1 MDWSATAAWIALIVA
16 IAAPVF
22 TARLNNYFQL
32 KMKELDFKFSKQT
45 EYYQYQKVCFEKFI
59 KFASKQIESD
69 YKSERVEFCE
79 CFHEMLIYLPCNSW
93 DEAKPLYDSIVNRKA
108 DAREK
113 LYSFTQ
119 ILASQLKESW
129 QQFQV

>member
-1 MDWSATAAWIALIVA
+1 MDWSATAAWIALVVA

-22 TARLNNYFQL
+22 TARLNNDFQL
-32 KMKELDFKFSKQT
+32 KMKELDFKFSKKT

-69 YKSERVEFCE
+69 YKSERIEFCE
-79 CFHEMLIYLPCNSW
+79 CFHEMLIYLPGNSW
-93 DEAKPLYDSIVNRKA
+93 DEAKSLYDSIVNRKA

-119 ILASQLKESW
+119 ILALQLQESW

>member
-1 MDWSATAAWIALIVA
+1 MDWSATAAWIALVVA
-16 IAAPVF
+16 IVAPVF

-32 KMKELDFKFSKQT
+32 KMKELDFKFFKQT

-59 KFASKQIESD
+59 KFASKQIESN
-69 YKSERVEFCE
+69 YKSERIDFCE
-79 CFHEMLIYLPCNSW
+79 CFHEMLIYLPDNSW
-93 DEAKPLYDSIVNRKA
+93 DEAKSLYDSIVNRKS

-119 ILASQLKESW
+119 TLASQLQESW

>member
-1 MDWSATAAWIALIVA
+1 MDWSATAAWIALVVA

-22 TARLNNYFQL
+22 TTRLNNYFQF

-79 CFHEMLIYLPCNSW
+79 CFHEMLIYLPSNSW
-93 DEAKPLYDSIVNRKA
+93 DEAKSLYDSIVNRKA

-119 ILASQLKESW
+119 ILASQLRESW